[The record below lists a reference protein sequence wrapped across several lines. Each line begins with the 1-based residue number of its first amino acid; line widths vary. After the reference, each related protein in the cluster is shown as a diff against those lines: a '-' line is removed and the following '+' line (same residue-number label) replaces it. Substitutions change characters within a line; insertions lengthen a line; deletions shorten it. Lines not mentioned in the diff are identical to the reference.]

1 MSRKQLERR
10 INRSPALQLVRDEAR
25 RRLAERALEKLQDH
39 LERGEP
45 WAIRYVLAHVG
56 HLVNWGTPPVR
67 IAPHEDPTAILAR
80 LDALEQELAGVEIPL
95 HQYLALLELRR
106 AAVADLRRIGEIE
119 PIVEELVSAVQR
131 VVESTI
137 EDPET
142 RTELLRRLVEVF
154 ERGARGRVT
163 ACRAWC
169 DHASC
174 DRPAPAGFCSDR
186 VAGRVMI
193 IPRASRIVGGCAHEI
208 LREHVTHVELVADR
222 LEPEE
227 LHPELDQGAQP
238 VDRPRFAGDDA
249 RPDRRDRLVG
259 AGEIVEQSRLVR
271 CDALRCPLRAD
282 RLHVAVR
289 GRDRDADVVR
299 DLHEPDTRS
308 LEEQARNPRTPLL
321 NAPIARPPHAHPLE
335 LRSTRARA
343 RRSTLRRTA
352 STTAPRGPCARRR

>member
-1 MSRKQLERR
+1 VSRSRTPKRSAELGQDDVSSRAVERGGNYAAWGATEVVSRGRRPRATDDEIAAALRAANGVVAWAAAALGMSRKQLERR

-154 ERGARGRVT
+154 ERGARGE
-163 ACRAWC
+163 RA
-169 DHASC
+169 
-174 DRPAPAGFCSDR
+174 G
-186 VAGRVMI
+186 
-193 IPRASRIVGGCAHEI
+193 
-208 LREHVTHVELVADR
+208 
-222 LEPEE
+222 
-227 LHPELDQGAQP
+227 
-238 VDRPRFAGDDA
+238 
-249 RPDRRDRLVG
+249 
-259 AGEIVEQSRLVR
+259 
-271 CDALRCPLRAD
+271 
-282 RLHVAVR
+282 
-289 GRDRDADVVR
+289 
-299 DLHEPDTRS
+299 
-308 LEEQARNPRTPLL
+308 
-321 NAPIARPPHAHPLE
+321 
-335 LRSTRARA
+335 
-343 RRSTLRRTA
+343 
-352 STTAPRGPCARRR
+352 